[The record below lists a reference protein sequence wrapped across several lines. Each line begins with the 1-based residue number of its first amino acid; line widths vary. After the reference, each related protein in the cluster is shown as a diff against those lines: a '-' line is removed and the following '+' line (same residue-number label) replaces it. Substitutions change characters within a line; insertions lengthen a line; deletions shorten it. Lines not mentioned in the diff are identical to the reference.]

1 MRRPPPMKRLSAL
14 TVITVTAALGIA
26 APRLNAWGNKGH
38 DMQAR
43 AAVAHLPQDMPAFL
57 REAEEEMA
65 MLISEPDRWR
75 TSEQPGLTD
84 STTVNHGFKWEIA
97 PRPLP
102 PTRHQY
108 LAQLVEGR
116 KGPQAGAA
124 IRNIGTAPYG
134 IQEWAEMLTGAFRR
148 WREMPEKTPAEIARK
163 RMHEHSILFMAGV
176 LGHWVTDLS
185 QPMHTSIHSAAW
197 HPSAPNPHGYK
208 SRGLHARY
216 ESTYVGHAIAPAE
229 VVAAVTA
236 PARVRGDWLREAETY
251 IGANNAHV
259 EQIYRW
265 DQAAQFGEGNEP
277 AAAKPFTIARLAE
290 GATMLRDLW
299 YTAWVRSAAPLPK
312 FETPLPVAK
321 AK

>member
-1 MRRPPPMKRLSAL
+1 MLFPLMKPTFTLSRTAL
-14 TVITVTAALGIA
+14 IA
-26 APRLNAWGNKGH
+26 TLACTAPRLAAWGDKGH
-38 DMQAR
+38 DMAAR
-43 AAVAHLPQDMPAFL
+43 AAVAHLPPEMPAFF
-57 REAEEEMA
+57 RGAQEELA

-84 STTVNHGFKWEIA
+84 TTTVNHGFKWEIA

-102 PTRHQY
+102 PTRHHY
-108 LAQLVEGR
+108 LAQLVEG
-116 KGPQAGAA
+116 KKVEQAGAA

-148 WREMPEKTPAEIARK
+148 WREMPERTPAEIARK

-185 QPMHTSIHSAAW
+185 QPMHTSIHTAAW
-197 HPSAPNPHGYK
+197 HPGAPNPRGYK
-208 SRGLHARY
+208 SKGLHSRY
-216 ESTYVGHAIAPAE
+216 ESAYVGRAIAPAD

-236 PARVRGDWLREAETY
+236 PPRVRGDWLREAEAY

-265 DQAAQFGEGNEP
+265 DQEAAFGEGQEP
-277 AAAKPFTIARLAE
+277 AVAKPFTIARLAE
-290 GATMLRDLW
+290 GALMLRDVW

-312 FETPLPVAK
+312 YETALPVPK
-321 AK
+321 KK